1 MPAEDIQNLHGRTMT
16 GKVYKLGNLEA
27 WADGGSVV
35 VLDHKTHT
43 KKRVSVP
50 DWQERMTAVAVAG
63 MNKRGSDNA
72 FDRDLH
78 AESWQ
83 YVQKMQEILREAK
96 FQGDVT
102 DPRVLKELAEEQR
115 TNKKYTMRPKE
126 IYR

>member
-1 MPAEDIQNLHGRTMT
+1 MVGTMT